1 MSDTNTGTTTTDAG
15 TASSEAN
22 AAPNTEPAIQQDPQQ
37 TAQEGA
43 QQPAAEPGDKAT
55 AKVPEAPAIEV
66 KLPEG
71 VEPNE
76 ALLGVL
82 KETAKDSASAQR
94 LVDAFIEIQ
103 QQAVAAEEQ
112 KQEAWKQEVAA
123 IKDLDTKGI
132 KRAMERYGTPEL
144 AAELE
149 AAGVG
154 NLPSLVKLLNAVGKA
169 TKDDSIAGTTGG
181 GANHI
186 DEKEAQ
192 LRRAYPSLFKE

>member
-1 MSDTNTGTTTTDAG
+1 MTVKTTGTTNTDAG
-15 TASSEAN
+15 TASSEAD
-22 AAPNTEPAIQQDPQQ
+22 AAPNTEPANEQDPQQ
-37 TAQEGA
+37 TTQEGT
-43 QQPAAEPGDKAT
+43 QQPAAEPEDKAT
-55 AKVPEAPAIEV
+55 AEVPEAPAIEV

-82 KETAKDSASAQR
+82 KETAKDSASAQK
-94 LVDAFIEIQ
+94 LADAFIEIQ
-103 QQAVAAEEQ
+103 QQAVAAEEK
-112 KQEAWKQEVAA
+112 KQEAWKQEIAA

-144 AAELE
+144 AADLE

-154 NLPSLVKLLNAVGKA
+154 NLPSLVKLLNAIGKA

-181 GANHI
+181 GATHI

-192 LRRAYPSLFKE
+192 KRRAYPSLYKD